1 MSIDKS
7 NNENIPIHTD
17 DYYAALAG
25 QEQNYLYETVENYA
39 RF

>member
-17 DYYAALAG
+17 DYYDALAS